1 MQLADIFMK
10 IKTLQTK
17 IRHLNAKSEIRSNN
31 IVMYNTKI
39 GIFNLTVLLNNLCF
53 QRLIINW

>member
-1 MQLADIFMK
+1 MQLADIIMK

-17 IRHLNAKSEIRSNN
+17 IRHLNAKSEIRSNG

-39 GIFNLTVLLNNLCF
+39 RSYFYLFNSV
-53 QRLIINW
+53 IK